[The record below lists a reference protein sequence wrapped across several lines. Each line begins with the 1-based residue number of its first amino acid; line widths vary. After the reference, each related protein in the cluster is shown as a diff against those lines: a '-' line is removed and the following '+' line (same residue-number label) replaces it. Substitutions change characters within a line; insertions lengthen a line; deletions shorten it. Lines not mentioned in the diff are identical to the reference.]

1 MSSSWL
7 SLEEALAKALAAT
20 HTVSDVERVSLFSA
34 HRRVV
39 AQDVVATLD
48 VPPWDNSAMDGFAI
62 NAGSYHQGQ
71 ALIVQG
77 IITAGEK
84 ASTPLA
90 VGHAFKIMTGAPI
103 PDGANAVIMIE
114 NCGSDANG
122 NVIIHEA
129 PTPGQNIRPQAN
141 DITKGQVLIK
151 KGTQLRAEHLMLLSS
166 QGLNEVVVYRK
177 LRVGIV
183 ATGNELA
190 APGELRGDTQIY
202 ESNRV
207 GISAILSDENV
218 EVIDFGIVE
227 DDKASLAKLFN
238 QAASSTSDSSNNRPG
253 LGTPTIRTGTGTR
266 ASTNASADN
275 SVDIMVSSGG
285 VSVGDADYVKD
296 VIEAMGHIEFWKI
309 AVKPGKPFALGRLNN
324 TVFCG
329 LPGNP
334 VSSFVTAK
342 LLVLPIISKMQGR
355 QDGHTALTVT
365 ATLTKDIKRRA
376 GRRDYQRAT
385 MSYDDNG
392 NVVVTPFETQ
402 SSGVMTSITSANCFM
417 IIHED
422 ISTLSIGDKVPV
434 MPFV

>member
-7 SLEEALAKALAAT
+7 SLEEALSKALAAT
-20 HTVSDVERVSLFSA
+20 HVVSDVETVSLFSA

-62 NAGSYHQGQ
+62 NADSYTQGQ
-71 ALIVQG
+71 KLKIQG
-77 IITAGEK
+77 LITAGEK
-84 ASTPLA
+84 ASTPLT
-90 VGHAFKIMTGAPI
+90 VGHAYKIMTGAPI
-103 PDGANAVIMIE
+103 PDGANSVVMIE

-122 NVIIHEA
+122 NVIINEA
-129 PTPGQNIRPQAN
+129 PTQGQNIRPQAN
-141 DITKGQVLIK
+141 DISHGQVLIK

-190 APGELRGDTQIY
+190 APGESRSDTQIY

-218 EVIDFGIVE
+218 EVVDFGIVE
-227 DDKASLAKLFN
+227 DDKASLTSLFN
-238 QAASSTSDSSNNRPG
+238 QAASTIANPSSKA
-253 LGTPTIRTGTGTR
+253 TG
-266 ASTNASADN
+266 NH
-275 SVDIMVSSGG
+275 VDIMVSSGG

-309 AVKPGKPFALGRLNN
+309 AVKPGKPFALGKLNN

-365 ATLTKDIKRRA
+365 AVLTKDIKRRA

-385 MSYDDNG
+385 MTYDKNG
-392 NVVVTPFETQ
+392 NLVVTPFKTQ

-422 ISTLSIGDKVPV
+422 ISTLSIGDTVPV

>member
-7 SLEEALAKALAAT
+7 SLEEALSKALAAT
-20 HTVSDVERVSLFSA
+20 HVVSDIETISLSSA

-62 NAGSYHQGQ
+62 NANSYTQGQ
-71 ALIVQG
+71 ALTVQG

-84 ASTPLA
+84 ASTSLSA
-90 VGHAFKIMTGAPI
+90 GHAYKIMTGAPI

-114 NCGSDANG
+114 NCGNDANG
-122 NVIIHEA
+122 NVIINEA
-129 PTPGQNIRPQAN
+129 PTQGQNIRHQAN
-141 DITKGQVLIK
+141 DITKGQVLIE

-190 APGELRGDTQIY
+190 APGESRSDTQIY

-207 GISAILSDENV
+207 GISAILSNENV
-218 EVIDFGIVE
+218 EVVDFGIVE
-227 DDKASLAKLFN
+227 DDKASLTSLFN
-238 QAASSTSDSSNNRPG
+238 YAASNASDSFNNRAGPAT
-253 LGTPTIRTGTGTR
+253 LTTRTAAG
-266 ASTNASADN
+266 ASTKGNAGN
-275 SVDIMVSSGG
+275 NVDIMVSSGG

-365 ATLTKDIKRRA
+365 ATLTKNIERRA

-392 NVVVTPFETQ
+392 NLVVTPFKTQ

-422 ISTLSIGDKVPV
+422 ISTLAIGDTVPV
-434 MPFV
+434 MPFT

>member
-7 SLEEALAKALAAT
+7 SLEEALSKALAAT
-20 HTVSDVERVSLFSA
+20 HVVSDIETISLFSA

-62 NAGSYHQGQ
+62 NANSYTQGQ
-71 ALIVQG
+71 ALTVQG

-84 ASTPLA
+84 ASTPLSA
-90 VGHAFKIMTGAPI
+90 GHAYKIMTGAPI
-103 PDGANAVIMIE
+103 PDGANAVVMIE
-114 NCGSDANG
+114 NCDSDNNG
-122 NVIIHEA
+122 NVIINDT
-129 PTPGQNIRPQAN
+129 PTQGQSIRAKAN
-141 DITKGQVLIK
+141 DIAQGQVLIK

-166 QGLNEVVVYRK
+166 QGLDEVVVYRK

-190 APGELRGDTQIY
+190 APGETRSDTQIY

-218 EVIDFGIVE
+218 EVVDFGIVE
-227 DDKASLAKLFN
+227 DDKASLTNLFN
-238 QAASSTSDSSNNRPG
+238 QAASNTA
-253 LGTPTIRTGTGTR
+253 GTNTKT
-266 ASTNASADN
+266 SADSN
-275 SVDIMVSSGG
+275 VDIMVSSGG

-392 NVVVTPFETQ
+392 NLVVTPFKTQ

-422 ISTLSIGDKVPV
+422 ISTLAIGDSVPV
-434 MPFV
+434 MPFT

>member
-1 MSSSWL
+1 MSSNWL
-7 SLEEALAKALAAT
+7 SLEEALSKALATT
-20 HTVSDVERVSLFSA
+20 HVVSDVETVSLSSA

-62 NAGSYHQGQ
+62 DAASYTQGQ
-71 ALIVQG
+71 PLTIQG

-90 VGHAFKIMTGAPI
+90 VGQAYKIMTGAPI
-103 PDGANAVIMIE
+103 PNGANAVVMIE
-114 NCGSDANG
+114 NCASDDNG
-122 NVIIHEA
+122 NVFIND
-129 PTPGQNIRPQAN
+129 TPLQGQSIRVKAS
-141 DITKGQVLIK
+141 DISQGQVLIK
-151 KGTQLRAEHLMLLSS
+151 KGTLLRAEHLMLLSS
-166 QGLNEVVVYRK
+166 QGLNEVLVYRK

-190 APGELRGDTQIY
+190 APSESRSDTQIY

-207 GISAILSDENV
+207 GISAIVSDENV
-218 EVIDFGIVE
+218 DIVDFGIVE
-227 DDKASLAKLFN
+227 DDKASLTALFN
-238 QAASSTSDSSNNRPG
+238 QAAFNSANSTH
-253 LGTPTIRTGTGTR
+253 TGT
-266 ASTNASADN
+266 NAKTKTKHN
-275 SVDIMVSSGG
+275 VDIMVSSGG

-355 QDGHTALTVT
+355 QDGHNALTVT
-365 ATLTKDIKRRA
+365 ATLTKDITRRA
-376 GRRDYQRAT
+376 GRRDFQRAT
-385 MSYDDNG
+385 MSYDKNG
-392 NVVVTPFETQ
+392 NLMVTPFKTQ
-402 SSGVMTSITSANCFM
+402 GSGVMTSITSANCFM

-422 ISTLSIGDKVPV
+422 IGSLAIGDSVPV
-434 MPFV
+434 MPFT

>member
-7 SLEEALAKALAAT
+7 SLEEALSKALAAT
-20 HTVSDVERVSLFSA
+20 HAVSDVEIVSLFSA

-62 NAGSYHQGQ
+62 NAGSYNQGQ
-71 ALIVQG
+71 ALTVQG

-84 ASTPLA
+84 AFTPLA
-90 VGHAFKIMTGAPI
+90 VGHAYKIMTGAPI

-114 NCGSDANG
+114 NCDSDANG
-122 NVIIHEA
+122 NVIINEA

-177 LRVGIV
+177 LRVGVV

-190 APGELRGDTQIY
+190 APGELRGNTQIY

-207 GISAILSDENV
+207 GISAILGDENV

-227 DDKASLAKLFN
+227 DDKASLTCLFN
-238 QAASSTSDSSNNRPG
+238 QAAD
-253 LGTPTIRTGTGTR
+253 PTNKATGKH
-266 ASTNASADN
+266 
-275 SVDIMVSSGG
+275 VDIMVSSGG

-309 AVKPGKPFALGRLNN
+309 AVKPGKPFALGKLNN

-342 LLVLPIISKMQGR
+342 LLVLPIINKMQGR

-365 ATLTKDIKRRA
+365 ATLTKDITRRA
-376 GRRDYQRAT
+376 GRRDFQRAT
-385 MSYDDNG
+385 MSYDENG
-392 NVVVTPFETQ
+392 NLVVTPFKTQ

-422 ISTLSIGDKVPV
+422 ISRLTIGDTVPV

>member
-7 SLEEALAKALAAT
+7 SLEEALSKALAAI
-20 HTVSDVERVSLFSA
+20 HVVSDVETVSLFSA

-62 NAGSYHQGQ
+62 NADSYTQGQ
-71 ALIVQG
+71 KLKIQG
-77 IITAGEK
+77 LITAGEK
-84 ASTPLA
+84 ASTPLT
-90 VGHAFKIMTGAPI
+90 VDHAYKIMTGAPI
-103 PDGANAVIMIE
+103 PDGANAVVMIE
-114 NCGSDANG
+114 NCGSDAKG
-122 NVIIHEA
+122 NVIINEA
-129 PTPGQNIRPQAN
+129 PTQDQNIRPQAN
-141 DITKGQVLIK
+141 DISHGQVLIK

-190 APGELRGDTQIY
+190 APGESRSDTQIY

-218 EVIDFGIVE
+218 EIVDFGIVE
-227 DDKASLAKLFN
+227 DDKASLTSLFN
-238 QAASSTSDSSNNRPG
+238 QAASTIANPTSKA
-253 LGTPTIRTGTGTR
+253 TG
-266 ASTNASADN
+266 NY
-275 SVDIMVSSGG
+275 VDIMVSSGG

-342 LLVLPIISKMQGR
+342 LIVLPIISKMQGR

-392 NVVVTPFETQ
+392 NLVVTPFKTQ

-422 ISTLSIGDKVPV
+422 ISTLAIGDTVPV
-434 MPFV
+434 MPFT